1 MAAKPTEQITS
12 ENQSVRSPASAPAP
26 RPAARPQHQP
36 RPRRR
41 GAALAVLC
49 VAVLI
54 ANLDNTILN
63 VALPTLSRV
72 LNAGPSDLQWI
83 VDAYVMVYAGL
94 LLTAGSL
101 ADRAGRKRTFL
112 AGLAVFA
119 VGSACAAF
127 AGSVTLL
134 IAARAGMGVGG
145 ALLIPSTLAIISD
158 MYPVPAQRQRAISL
172 WAATTGVGVAL
183 GPIIGGLLLAH
194 FWWGSVFLVNVPIAV
209 AGLIAATALV
219 PDSRDPEAS
228 APDLVGALLS
238 IAGIGLVLWAI
249 IEGPSRGWSS
259 AAVLAAGAAG
269 LAVLAGFVGWERR
282 SAHPLLQLG
291 FFRQRAFAAAIPAVA
306 TVNFGLYGA
315 LFVLTQF
322 LQLSLGYSPLAAGV
336 RVLPAAAAIVAIA
349 PLSAVGVRLI
359 GPKLTMAAG
368 LACIAAGLFLVSGI
382 TVSSGYGSIV
392 AGMVLLGAGAG
403 LALPTSSG
411 SVVGS
416 VPRGHSG
423 VASATNTT
431 ANQVGGA
438 LGVAVVGSL
447 LTTRYTNDV
456 TAALAGQ
463 QGPAA
468 AMTAIRGSLGGA
480 LTVAARLPGA
490 SGEALARMA
499 RAAFAS
505 GLDLGLLS
513 AAVVAAAGV
522 LIVLIWLP
530 GRGPAD

>member
-1 MAAKPTEQITS
+1 MATKWTEHVTAGHQASGPSGPGPLPGVTGR
-12 ENQSVRSPASAPAP
+12 VRS
-26 RPAARPQHQP
+26 
-36 RPRRR
+36 
-41 GAALAVLC
+41 AALAVVC

-63 VALPTLSRV
+63 VALPTLSRD
-72 LNAGPSDLQWI
+72 LNAGPADLQWI
-83 VDAYVMVYAGL
+83 VDAYVIVFAGL

-101 ADRAGRKRTFL
+101 ADRVGRKRTFL

-119 VGSACAAF
+119 AGSAWAAF
-127 AGSVTLL
+127 SGSVTAL
-134 IAARAGMGVGG
+134 IAARAGMGIGG
-145 ALLIPSTLAIISD
+145 ALLIPSSLSIISD
-158 MYPVPAQRQRAISL
+158 LYRGPGERQRAIGL
-172 WAATTGVGVAL
+172 WAATTGIGVAL
-183 GPIIGGLLLAH
+183 GPIIGGLLLAR

-209 AGLIAATALV
+209 AGLIAAALLV
-219 PDSRDPEAS
+219 PDSRDPAAS
-228 APDLVGALLS
+228 KPDLVGSAAS

-249 IEGPSRGWSS
+249 IEGPSRGWAS
-259 AAVLAAGAAG
+259 ASVLGAGAAG
-269 LAVLAGFVGWERR
+269 LAVLAAFVGWERF
-282 SAHPLLQLG
+282 SAHPMLHLG
-291 FFRQRAFAAAIPAVA
+291 FFRDRAFAAAVPAVA

-322 LQLSLGYSPLAAGV
+322 LQFSLGYSPLAAGV
-336 RVLPAAAAIVAIA
+336 RVLPAALAIVVVA

-368 LACIAAGLFLVSGI
+368 LAFIASGLYLVSGL
-382 TVSSGYGSIV
+382 TAGTGYGGIV

-403 LALPTSSG
+403 LALPTASG

-416 VPRGHSG
+416 VPRQHSG

-447 LTTRYTNDV
+447 LSTRYTGRV

-463 QGPAA
+463 HVPAA
-468 AMTAIRGSLGGA
+468 AAAAIRGSLGGA
-480 LTVAARLPGA
+480 LAVAGRLPGA
-490 SGEALARMA
+490 SGELLARLA

-505 GLDLGLLS
+505 GVDLGMLAA
-513 AAVVAAAGV
+513 AAVAVVGL
-522 LIVLIWLP
+522 LITVIWLP
-530 GRGPAD
+530 RRARAD

>member
-1 MAAKPTEQITS
+1 MATNFVEHVTTGNQTS
-12 ENQSVRSPASAPAP
+12 SPSGPGPSPGVTGRVRA
-26 RPAARPQHQP
+26 
-36 RPRRR
+36 
-41 GAALAVLC
+41 AALAVLC

-63 VALPTLSRV
+63 VALPTLSRD
-72 LNAGPSDLQWI
+72 LNAGPADLQWI
-83 VDAYVMVYAGL
+83 VDAYVIVFAGL

-101 ADRAGRKRTFL
+101 ADRVGRKRTFM
-112 AGLAVFA
+112 AGLALFA
-119 VGSACAAF
+119 VGSAWAAF
-127 AGSVTLL
+127 SGSATLL

-145 ALLIPSTLAIISD
+145 ALLIPSTLSIISD
-158 MYPVPAQRQRAISL
+158 MYRGPGERQRAISL

-183 GPIIGGLLLAH
+183 GPILGGLLLAH

-209 AGLIAATALV
+209 AGLIAAAVLV
-219 PDSRDPEAS
+219 PDSRDPGAS
-228 APDLVGALLS
+228 APDLAGAATS
-238 IAGIGLVLWAI
+238 IVGIGLVLWAI
-249 IEGPSRGWSS
+249 IEGPSRGWAS
-259 AAVLAAGAAG
+259 ASVLGAGVAG
-269 LAVLAGFVGWERR
+269 LAVLAAFVGWERF
-282 SAHPLLQLG
+282 SAHPMLHLG
-291 FFRQRAFAAAIPAVA
+291 FFRNRAFAAAIPAVA

-315 LFVLTQF
+315 LFVLSQF
-322 LQLSLGYSPLAAGV
+322 LQFSLGYSPLAAGV
-336 RVLPAAAAIVAIA
+336 RVLPAATAIVLIA

-368 LACIAAGLFLVSGI
+368 LAFIASGLFLVCDV
-382 TVSSGYGSIV
+382 TVSTTYGGIV

-416 VPRGHSG
+416 VPRAHSG
-423 VASATNTT
+423 VAAATNTT

-447 LTTRYTNDV
+447 LTTRYTGHL

-463 QGPAA
+463 HVPAA
-468 AMTAIRGSLGGA
+468 AMTAIQGSLGGA
-480 LTVAARLPGA
+480 LAVAARLPGA
-490 SGEALARMA
+490 SGEVLAHTA

-513 AAVVAAAGV
+513 AAGVAAAGV

-530 GRGPAD
+530 RRGPSD

>member
-1 MAAKPTEQITS
+1 MATKWMDRVTAQNQIS
-12 ENQSVRSPASAPAP
+12 SPNAAGPASNPTG
-26 RPAARPQHQP
+26 RV
-36 RPRRR
+36 R
-41 GAALAVLC
+41 GAALAVIC

-63 VALPTLSRV
+63 VALPTLSRD
-72 LNAGPSDLQWI
+72 LNAGPADLQWI
-83 VDAYVMVYAGL
+83 VDAYVMVFAGL

-101 ADRAGRKRTFL
+101 ADRVGRKRTFM
-112 AGLAVFA
+112 AGLAIFA
-119 VGSACAAF
+119 VGSAWAAF
-127 AGSVTLL
+127 SGPVTLL
-134 IAARAGMGVGG
+134 IAARAGMGIGG
-145 ALLIPSTLAIISD
+145 ALLIPSSLSIISD
-158 MYPVPAQRQRAISL
+158 MYRGPGERQRAISL

-209 AGLIAATALV
+209 AGLIAAALLV
-219 PDSRDPEAS
+219 PDSRDPGAS
-228 APDLVGALLS
+228 APDLVGAVLS

-249 IEGPSRGWSS
+249 IDGPSWGWTS
-259 AAVLAAGAAG
+259 ASVLAAGAAG
-269 LAVLAGFVGWERR
+269 LAVLAAFVGWERF
-282 SAHPLLQLG
+282 SAHPMLHLA
-291 FFRQRAFAAAIPAVA
+291 FFRNRAFGAAIPAVA

-322 LQLSLGYSPLAAGV
+322 LQFSLGYSPLAAGV
-336 RVLPAAAAIVAIA
+336 RVLPAATAIVVIA

-368 LACIAAGLFLVSGI
+368 LAFIASGLYLVSGV

-392 AGMVLLGAGAG
+392 AGLVLLGAGAG

-416 VPRGHSG
+416 VPREHSG

-447 LTTRYTNDV
+447 LTTRYTGHV

-463 QGPAA
+463 HVPAA
-468 AMTAIRGSLGGA
+468 AMAAIQGSLGGA
-480 LTVAARLPGA
+480 LAVAARLPGT
-490 SGEALARMA
+490 SGELLAHLA

-505 GLDLGLLS
+505 GLDLGML
-513 AAVVAAAGV
+513 AAAGAAV
-522 LIVLIWLP
+522 AGLLITVIWLP
-530 GRGPAD
+530 GRAHVD